1 MSQALAV
8 PKDTDPHLQSAV
20 KKATRR
26 LVPFL
31 LLMYVIAFIDRVNI
45 GFAKQELADYAGIN
59 AAAYAFGASV
69 FFVSYVILEIP
80 SNIIMSKVGARV
92 WMCRIMATWGL
103 ASAATMFVQGPTSLY
118 IIRFILGAF
127 EAGFFP
133 AAILFLTYWFPNKNR
148 AAVTGLFYFGAPLA
162 FVFGGPLSGLLLGMD
177 GFLGLHGWQWMFL
190 IEGLVATAV
199 GIWAYFY
206 LTDRPL
212 AATWLTT
219 EEKTALA
226 AKVASENTHKIGHGS
241 KQVFASLKDKT
252 ILYFSLIF
260 FLIQMGVAI
269 ILFYLPTQIAELLGT
284 KVGLKVGLFV
294 AVPWSCAIL
303 AVFFIPRIA
312 GRRNKLQLAG
322 GLCLVVSAIGLVGS
336 LAPSAGLAVTALC
349 LAVAGIWAAQPIFW
363 TLLTDK
369 VAGMTAVA
377 GIAMVNC
384 LANVG
389 NFFSP
394 NIKAWLDARTGSET
408 VSVLFF
414 ACLVLIAA
422 GLFIAI
428 RKGQPVQQ
436 GQDDVVEI
444 SATT

>member
-1 MSQALAV
+1 M
-8 PKDTDPHLQSAV
+8 
-20 KKATRR
+20 
-26 LVPFL
+26 
-31 LLMYVIAFIDRVNI
+31 
-45 GFAKQELADYAGIN
+45 
-59 AAAYAFGASV
+59 FGA
-69 FFVSYVILEIP
+69 
-80 SNIIMSKVGARV
+80 
-92 WMCRIMATWGL
+92 
-103 ASAATMFVQGPTSLY
+103 
-118 IIRFILGAF
+118 
-127 EAGFFP
+127 
-133 AAILFLTYWFPNKNR
+133 
-148 AAVTGLFYFGAPLA
+148 
-162 FVFGGPLSGLLLGMD
+162 PLSGLLLGLD
-177 GFLGLHGWQWMFL
+177 GFLGLHGYQWMFL

-212 AATWLTT
+212 DAAWLTVQ
-219 EEKTALA
+219 EKTALA
-226 AKVASENTHKIGHGS
+226 AKITSESTHKIGHGS
-241 KQVFASLKDKT
+241 KQVFASLKNKT
-252 ILYFSLIF
+252 VLYFALVF

-269 ILFYLPTQIAELLGT
+269 ILFYLPTQIAALLGT
-284 KVGLKVGLFV
+284 NVGLKVGLFV

-303 AVFFIPRIA
+303 AVFLVPRIA

-322 GLCLVVSAIGLVGS
+322 GLCLVVSAIGLIGS

-384 LANVG
+384 LANIG

-414 ACLVLIAA
+414 ACLVLVAA
-422 GLFIAI
+422 GLFMGI

-444 SATT
+444 AAAP